1 MGQSRLRRKSG
12 RRKRK
17 RRKRSKPQPRR
28 LAPLWRLQLTPAYW
42 RKEGKRRRKR
52 RKRRRQNEI
61 NEPVSLTSA
70 VCFLQLIF
78 RLEEIKVAFVAHC
91 YNHEFMKINLFFF

>member
-1 MGQSRLRRKSG
+1 MGTKRLPKSLSRRQWTQVQSR
-12 RRKRK
+12 
-17 RRKRSKPQPRR
+17 PRR
-28 LAPLWRLQLTPAYW
+28 TAPLWRLQLTPAYW